1 MHKPDATQRI
11 TIKPSNSTGKDATP
25 KPDGTTRQ
33 HPPAPTSPSKTT
45 SPPESPLA
53 TQQSMKSGSANAPSS
68 NGRKQKGN
76 ASEKSRNGKSKN
88 EENAKKP
95 NAAESWKK
103 KPNAAES
110 WKKCGKPKLQSK
122 NLWINMVGLSLQ
134 TACRSL

>member
-11 TIKPSNSTGKDATP
+11 TIKPSNSIGKGATP
-25 KPDGTTRQ
+25 KPNATMRQ

-53 TQQSMKSGSANAPSS
+53 TTQSMKSGSANAPSS
-68 NGRKQKGN
+68 NGRKPKEN

-95 NAAESWKK
+95 NATDTSES
-103 KPNAAES
+103 PIS
-110 WKKCGKPKLQSK
+110 
-122 NLWINMVGLSLQ
+122 NLATPITMEI
-134 TACRSL
+134 